1 MKHCKILWNPQ
12 TSSYILVQ
20 IKTTLYKN
28 THYCDLL
35 TDILTSKVSQYSYN
49 TYKLTIIMQGNDI
62 EMNPGPTPNNLS
74 ITTVKGNFHQGDPE
88 KFQGK
93 SVGKQCVTNSIMAII
108 YSIMLPIKY
117 WQPENLDEIL
127 IIGDI
132 LYNKIN
138 CPHDYLL
145 VSDIPDIVKV
155 FDQKY
160 SVTRNGELFGQITS
174 SSCDQIG
181 QEIYYSIKSMI
192 QENKWTTGV
201 LCIGQAPD
209 TSLHSRQ
216 QGGSACALLVN
227 MNNFYIFDSHSRDS
241 NGKIAESGT
250 SVLLHFTNINQ
261 YCSHILE
268 LCFSLNCNYYE
279 ITIINVRNLFIE
291 IYLND
296 EE

>member
-1 MKHCKILWNPQ
+1 
-12 TSSYILVQ
+12 
-20 IKTTLYKN
+20 
-28 THYCDLL
+28 
-35 TDILTSKVSQYSYN
+35 
-49 TYKLTIIMQGNDI
+49 MQGNDI

-74 ITTVKGNFHQGDPE
+74 FTTVQGNFHQGDPE

-93 SVGKQCVTNSIMAII
+93 SLGKQCVTNSIMAII
-108 YSIMLPIKY
+108 YSIMLPIRY
-117 WQPENLDEIL
+117 WEPENLDEIL
-127 IIGDI
+127 IIGDM

-138 CPHDYLL
+138 CPHAYLL

-155 FDQKY
+155 FEQKY

-174 SSCDQIG
+174 SPCDQIG
-181 QEIYYSIKSMI
+181 QELYYSIQSMI

-227 MNNFYIFDSHSRDS
+227 MNNFYVFDSHSRDR

-250 SVLLHFTNINQ
+250 AVLLHFTNLNQ

-291 IYLND
+291 TYFND
-296 EE
+296 QKRKENNVAPTNDYVLSPTEKKIISIKGKDRN